1 MPVTTR
7 GEATKFA
14 VAEALAARY
23 YAQGHWRAEDL
34 WESFATVFAKVPGA
48 TAFVEG
54 DERLTF
60 GELRARAELFGRAL
74 WAHGLRPGD
83 ALAIHG
89 RHCLESVVAIA
100 GCAYAG
106 VVVALLPHMFSTE
119 QIAAILDNSGAK
131 ALVALG
137 EDSEVQRASLARQGR
152 DLVAFIVADPPD
164 PPEAPGAS
172 PSDRRCSEEG
182 AITWQSFLERERA
195 TPATPQRR
203 SRPADDMALLLF
215 SSGTTGEPKGVMHSA
230 NTIRFTVET
239 YARYQD
245 IGPSDTSLVLTA
257 FGFVGSSI
265 LGTYLTFLCGCKT
278 VLQRSWSADA
288 ALLLIEQYRVT
299 HFLLMP
305 THAIDILGC
314 PQLDKTNCTSVSRGV
329 VAGLSEAHRLDAKR
343 RLCARPYPM
352 YGMSESP
359 GHVTGCTSDD
369 LSNLRTTEGRPLP
382 GTELLICDDDD
393 QPLPSGSQ
401 GNVLV
406 RGPNR
411 FLGYYRNDPLNQASL
426 TPEGLFRTGDVGFL
440 DADGYFTFVSRSK
453 DIIRRGGVT
462 ITPAD
467 VETALRP
474 HPRVADVAVIAL
486 PDPRLGERA
495 CACVITKDGK
505 DITLAELTAFLEAR
519 GFARYLWPEHVTV
532 REQFPRTPSLKVQKN
547 ELRKQVLA
555 SLGGEG

>member
-1 MPVTTR
+1 VSTVTD
-7 GEATKFA
+7 
-14 VAEALAARY
+14 AARSEQY
-23 YAQGHWRAEDL
+23 YAQGYWRSDDL
-34 WESFATVFAKVPGA
+34 WDSFAAVFAAVPGA

-54 DERLTF
+54 EQRLEF
-60 GELRARAELFGRAL
+60 HELRAQAELFGRAL
-74 WAHGLRPGD
+74 WAHGLQPGD
-83 ALAIHG
+83 VIAIHG

-131 ALVALG
+131 VLVALG
-137 EDSEVQRASLARQGR
+137 EDTEVRRAALAREGR
-152 DLVAFIVADPPD
+152 DLVALVVAGPLQ
-164 PPEAPGAS
+164 GAVAW
-172 PSDRRCSEEG
+172 R
-182 AITWQSFLERERA
+182 SFLEHA
-195 TPATPQRR
+195 SPVPARR
-203 SRPADDMALLLF
+203 QPRPADDISLLLF

-230 NTIRFTVET
+230 NTVRFTVET

-245 IGPSDTSLVLTA
+245 IGPNDTSLVLTA

-265 LGTYLTFLCGCKT
+265 LGTYLTLLCGCKT
-278 VLQRSWSADA
+278 VLQRSWSADEA
-288 ALLLIEQYRVT
+288 VKLIEKHRVT

-305 THAIDILGC
+305 THAIDILSSAS
-314 PQLDKTNCTSVSRGV
+314 LDRANCTSVSRGV
-329 VAGLSEAHRLDAKR
+329 VAGISEAHRLDARR

-359 GHVTGCTSDD
+359 GHITGCARDD
-369 LSNLRTTEGRPLP
+369 LDNLRTTEGRPLP
-382 GTELLICDDDD
+382 GTELLVCDDEDR
-393 QPLPSGSQ
+393 PLPPGSQ

-411 FLGYYRNDPLNQASL
+411 FLGYFRNESLNQASL
-426 TPEGLFRTGDVGFL
+426 TSDGFFRTGDVGFL
-440 DADGYFTFVSRSK
+440 DAGGYFTFVSRSK

-505 DITLAELTAFLEAR
+505 DITLSELTSFLEAR
-519 GFARYLWPEHVTV
+519 GFARYLWPEHVAV
-532 REQFPRTPSLKVQKN
+532 CERFPRTPSLKVQKN
-547 ELRKQVLA
+547 ELRKQVLE
-555 SLGGEG
+555 SL